1 MKQTRREFVRTLF
14 AASQGVLA
22 GSLLPVNLF
31 AEAASSSAN
40 PLNFVIFGDWG
51 REGEL
56 DQIQVATQMAK
67 TADTIG
73 AKFVISVGDNFYE
86 DGVASTGDPQWRKS
100 FEDVYHAPSLQVPWQ
115 VILGNHDYRGNCEAQ
130 LAYGTLSPRWNMPA
144 RYFKLS
150 KPLDATTTADFFF
163 LDTTPMI
170 AEYYWEPKTR
180 PHVKAQDVPQQL
192 AWFENALAASTAR
205 WKIVIGHHPIYSGGK
220 HGDTPDLVKKVLP
233 LLHKYQ
239 VPIYFN
245 GHDHDL
251 QHLMTGDI
259 NLVCTGAGSKV
270 RDTVDTA
277 NTKFAKAIPGFVAVS
292 LQPDKMDLH
301 MIDNSG
307 TMLYATTV
315 LPNAPKTAGRSKS
328 ASRTGITI

>member
-14 AASQGVLA
+14 AASQGIIA
-22 GSLLPVNLF
+22 SGFLPVNLL
-31 AEAASSSAN
+31 ADSTPAPESA
-40 PLNFVIFGDWG
+40 LNFLIFGDWG

-56 DQIQVATQMAK
+56 DQTQVATQMAK
-67 TADTIG
+67 TADAIG

-86 DGVASTGDPQWRKS
+86 EGVVSTTDAQWRKS
-100 FEDVYHAPSLQVPWQ
+100 FEDVYHARSLQVPWQ
-115 VILGNHDYRGNCEAQ
+115 VILGNHDYRGNCDAQ
-130 LAYGTLSPRWNMPA
+130 LAYGAISSRWNMPA

-150 KPLDATTTADFFF
+150 RSLDAKTTADFFF

-170 AEYYWEPKTR
+170 AGYYWEAGTR
-180 PHVKAQDVPQQL
+180 ANVKSQDVPQQL
-192 AWFENALAASTAR
+192 EWFENALATSTAQ

-233 LLHKYQ
+233 LLHQYQ

-251 QHLMTGDI
+251 QHLITGDI

-270 RDTVDTA
+270 RATVDTR
-277 NTKFAKAIPGFVAVS
+277 NTKFAQAIPGFVSVS
-292 LQPDKMDLH
+292 LRPAKMDIR
-301 MIDNSG
+301 MIDNHG
-307 TMLYATTV
+307 AMLYGTTV
-315 LPNAPKTAGRSKS
+315 LPNIPKMVSRS
-328 ASRTGITI
+328 GVNG